1 MRIPATTVRRIALA
15 SALVICLVAAFT
27 VMRLSHGD
35 VIDSVW
41 YYDLNAGKLFTGP
54 YAAAPPIAAP
64 SGDYR
69 GADAEDLDHLAGVVA
84 IVVRPKAGGTAGS
97 SDKQIVY
104 LQRYTR
110 ETRPLRQRQMADER
124 LAPDEEGKVLGGLRV
139 AVPPEQPDQTV
150 TWHTL
155 GSREGKSIMAR
166 YDQLMGSGKVEL
178 DLPGD

>member
-1 MRIPATTVRRIALA
+1 MRVSATQLRRGALA
-15 SALVICLVAAFT
+15 SALIVCLIAAFT
-27 VMRLSHGD
+27 VMRLGHGD

-41 YYDLNAGKLFTGP
+41 YFDLNAHKLFAGP

-69 GADAEDLDHLAGVVA
+69 GADAADLDHLAGVVA
-84 IVVRPKAGGTAGS
+84 VVVRPKAGGTGERG
-97 SDKQIVY
+97 DKQIVY
-104 LQRYTR
+104 LQRYTS
-110 ETRPLRQRQMADER
+110 EARPLRQRQMADER
-124 LAPDEEGKVLGGLRV
+124 LAPEEEGKVLGGLRV